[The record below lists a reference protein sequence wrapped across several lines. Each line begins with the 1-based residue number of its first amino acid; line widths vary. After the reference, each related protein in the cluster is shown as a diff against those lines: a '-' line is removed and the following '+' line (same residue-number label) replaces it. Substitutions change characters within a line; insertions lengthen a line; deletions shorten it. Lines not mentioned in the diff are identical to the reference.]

1 MNGIN
6 IFIEKGKQHR
16 AIVNSLG
23 MLSLFYPKPF
33 YKFDISCPL
42 IDFHKIPLSTTFLQ
56 IIKLKQFCIE
66 LLIF

>member
-23 MLSLFYPKPF
+23 MLSMFYPKPF
-33 YKFDISCPL
+33 YKFDICCPL
-42 IDFHKIPLSTTFLQ
+42 IDFHKIPLGIFIYFIFTNTYDN
-56 IIKLKQFCIE
+56 E